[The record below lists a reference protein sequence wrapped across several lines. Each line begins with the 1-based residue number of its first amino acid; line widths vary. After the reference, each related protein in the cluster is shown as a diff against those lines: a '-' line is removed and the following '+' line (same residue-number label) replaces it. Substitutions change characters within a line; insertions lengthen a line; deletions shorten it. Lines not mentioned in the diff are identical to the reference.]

1 MIYGGEKILCN
12 ITTKLMNNY
21 LKNSMNETSS
31 MMENL
36 LIPNL
41 NKIMVG
47 A

>member
-1 MIYGGEKILCN
+1 MIYGGGKNLCN

-21 LKNSMNETSS
+21 NKNSMNETSS
-31 MMENL
+31 MMENF

-41 NKIMVG
+41 NKSMVG